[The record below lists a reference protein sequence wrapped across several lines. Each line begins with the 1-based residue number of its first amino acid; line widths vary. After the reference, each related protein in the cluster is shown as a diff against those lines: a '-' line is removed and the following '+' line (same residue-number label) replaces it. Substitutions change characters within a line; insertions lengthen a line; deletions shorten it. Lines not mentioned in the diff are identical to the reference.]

1 VSGTTELPIETLN
14 ELQPRK
20 VRTRAFCQWPEWK
33 ALIARLGVPKH
44 HTRVVLDVS
53 LDEGV
58 RLTVTT
64 IGVDHSPCPT
74 HPAVTHHTDSSEAEQ
89 KPAHHQPSVG
99 TTATGR
105 DSEDCS

>member
-1 VSGTTELPIETLN
+1 VSGTTDLPIETLN
-14 ELQPRK
+14 ELEPRK

-64 IGVDHSPCPT
+64 IGVDHAPCPT
-74 HPAVTHHTDSSEAEQ
+74 PPAATHPTDSSEAEQ
-89 KPAHHQPSVG
+89 KPAHHPHSED
-99 TTATGR
+99 TTAIGH
-105 DSEDCS
+105 DSEACS